1 MCGFYCRMRQ
11 PLKAR
16 WVLSK
21 CPQVMA
27 AQANFVRVRVDSLE
41 GGEPGELP
49 PRPRLLCVVRA
60 LLKKIKQVRLGGSE
74 REKLVCSMPGA
85 GGQSRGCVHAG
96 EALCMHAGRQAC
108 TTQLA
113 QLHFMLL
120 HLFRTCR
127 RCW

>member
-1 MCGFYCRMRQ
+1 MRQ
-11 PLKAR
+11 LFEAHYKPGR
-16 WVLSK
+16 VLPQ
-21 CPQVMA
+21 CLQVMA

-60 LLKKIKQVRLGGSE
+60 LLKKIKQVRLRGSE
-74 REKLVCSMPGA
+74 CVKLVCSVQWA
-85 GGQSRGCVHAG
+85 GGRAADAYMRGRHNAC
-96 EALCMHAGRQAC
+96 LQAGRQAC

-120 HLFRTCR
+120 QLFRTRR